1 MCRTSK
7 TDIILSPKEVSNGEI
22 AQKEACPLCPAR
34 HSRFAGRGYLQRKG
48 QSSQKNMVVA
58 FDINGVLLHDDKI
71 TPESRRVREL
81 LNGDNELGI
90 KIPYMLLTN
99 GSGKTEALPSPPHS
113 PSNPT
118 RPCKLVPNRV
128 SRPALPQRRTDSKTS
143 SSQDTLAWGPSISP
157 PWRNFTEKDHKQARP
172 QDFDN
177 VTFHSILV
185 FADSRDSCDYATN
198 FQITMEL
205 LLRQYHLP
213 NRPQAPADD
222 PRSLPHRPRNDVQV
236 THDGYLE
243 RVVYAKPELATY
255 KFADGVTMLWMKEI
269 HNEHILTE
277 NIYMIGGNPASDII
291 GGTGVF
297 QANFGVFDTMLDGV
311 QAAVQKELSHQ
322 FKLRWG
328 ENEGV
333 KSALNGDII
342 VSA

>member
-1 MCRTSK
+1 MEVPPSK
-7 TDIILSPKEVSNGEI
+7 SSISDAEDRVGTPWYLAPHSRISPGFKIFAVSR
-22 AQKEACPLCPAR
+22 CPLCPAR
-34 HSRFAGRGYLQRKG
+34 HSRFAGRGSLQRKG

-99 GSGKTEALPSPPHS
+99 GSGKTEALPSPPYS

-118 RPCKLVPNRV
+118 RPFKLVPNRV

-185 FADSRDSCDYATN
+185 FADSCDYATD

-205 LLRQYHLP
+205 LLSENGRLRTKA
-213 NRPQAPADD
+213 NN
-222 PRSLPHRPRNDVQV
+222 SLAKQMPIHFLQGNIIFQTDHKLLRMTQGPFRIA
-236 THDGYLE
+236 LE
-243 RVVYAKPELATY
+243 TMY
-255 KFADGVTMLWMKEI
+255 KS
-269 HNEHILTE
+269 LTT
-277 NIYMIGGNPASDII
+277 DISS
-291 GGTGVF
+291 
-297 QANFGVFDTMLDGV
+297 
-311 QAAVQKELSHQ
+311 E
-322 FKLRWG
+322 
-328 ENEGV
+328 
-333 KSALNGDII
+333 
-342 VSA
+342 